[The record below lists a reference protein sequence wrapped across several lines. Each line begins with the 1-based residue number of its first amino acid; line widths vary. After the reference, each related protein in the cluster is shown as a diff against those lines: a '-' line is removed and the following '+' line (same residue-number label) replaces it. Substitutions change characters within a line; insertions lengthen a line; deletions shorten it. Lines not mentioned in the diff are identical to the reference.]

1 MTVGSSV
8 KDSLSFPIMTSLLL
22 LFFGISCGIA
32 LRVVDNEDT
41 PKPLVQ
47 TWPESESVVDETQ
60 FQHPEGPEDSEDS
73 GDSGPGPEDSE
84 HSEDSQDFEDSG
96 DSGPPIA
103 TATAVATATAGPN
116 ETQ

>member
-60 FQHPEGPEDSEDS
+60 FQHPEGPEDSE
-73 GDSGPGPEDSE
+73 
-84 HSEDSQDFEDSG
+84 HSEDTQDSEDSG
-96 DSGPPIA
+96 DSGPPIATA